1 MIGNIMYG
9 KLCYKIYVIYVKI
22 RNIRKIRIIWYCYE
36 WLLLIIYDGLFFL
49 LRMILMWL
57 VLKYFVKRKYWEM
70 FIWDYVGEMVSLFIC
85 ICWKLW
91 LLWLFN

>member
-1 MIGNIMYG
+1 MRGNIMYG

-57 VLKYFVKRKYWEM
+57 VLKYFVKRK
-70 FIWDYVGEMVSLFIC
+70 
-85 ICWKLW
+85 
-91 LLWLFN
+91 

>member
-36 WLLLIIYDGLFFL
+36 WLLLKIYDGLFFL

-57 VLKYFVKRKYWEM
+57 VLKYFVKRK
-70 FIWDYVGEMVSLFIC
+70 
-85 ICWKLW
+85 
-91 LLWLFN
+91 

>member
-9 KLCYKIYVIYVKI
+9 ILCYKIYVIYVKI

-57 VLKYFVKRKYWEM
+57 VLKYFVKRK
-70 FIWDYVGEMVSLFIC
+70 
-85 ICWKLW
+85 
-91 LLWLFN
+91 

>member
-57 VLKYFVKRKYWEM
+57 VLKYFVKRK
-70 FIWDYVGEMVSLFIC
+70 
-85 ICWKLW
+85 
-91 LLWLFN
+91 